1 MTMKNVSNKNTWNLG
16 MMQDHVKP
24 PPIPPIKRNNY
35 DKSDKYFVKLKL
47 SRDPTSAM
55 SDLYEFKMD
64 LFENDDLEELFLFVQ
79 N

>member
-55 SDLYEFKMD
+55 LDLYEFKMD
-64 LFENDDLEELFLFVQ
+64 LFDNDDPEELFLFVQ

>member
-64 LFENDDLEELFLFVQ
+64 LFDNDDLEELFLFVQ